1 MGGKK
6 CYAIMATPP
15 PSLAKPHEDNPKLH
29 PLCSSPSLSG
39 QSSCDP
45 HSLLL
50 TSHRKR
56 MTKTLSLSRRLNHCF
71 LLSFVVVILVQLIS
85 YCIYPRDRS
94 PDVPVLSSRSRMG
107 KISMTEAPNL
117 DPSLVHTYRTSGG
130 HGQRFVHL
138 SD

>member
-6 CYAIMATPP
+6 CYAILATP

-29 PLCSSPSLSG
+29 PLCSSPSISG

-50 TSHRKR
+50 PSPTYRKR

-71 LLSFVVVILVQLIS
+71 LLSFVVVVLVQLI
-85 YCIYPRDRS
+85 P
-94 PDVPVLSSRSRMG
+94 SSLLYH
-107 KISMTEAPNL
+107 IPT
-117 DPSLVHTYRTSGG
+117 
-130 HGQRFVHL
+130 
-138 SD
+138 